1 MNFFIISITEL
12 MLAFDRFLVS
22 LFPDMPTSITN
33 LATVVNNI
41 ITILPRAQL
50 YCSYV
55 CYFVPIANLLP
66 LFGLYLLFW
75 AIRLVVSA
83 IHLFKP

>member
-1 MNFFIISITEL
+1 MNFFVIGITEL
-12 MLAFDRFLVS
+12 MLAFDNLLVS
-22 LFPDMPTSITN
+22 FFPNMPTSITN

-50 YCSYV
+50 YASYV
-55 CYFVPIANLLP
+55 CYFIPIANLLP
-66 LFGLYLLFW
+66 LFTLYLLFW
-75 AIRLVVSA
+75 AIRFVVSA